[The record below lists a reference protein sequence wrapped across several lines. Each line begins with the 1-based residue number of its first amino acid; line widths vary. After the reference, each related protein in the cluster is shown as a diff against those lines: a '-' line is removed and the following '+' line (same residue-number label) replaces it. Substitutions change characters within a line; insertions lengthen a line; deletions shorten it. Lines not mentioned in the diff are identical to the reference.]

1 MLSIHA
7 FFSIINFAVLG
18 PTCLYMAKSGRR
30 KEGHRPSRVI
40 FSKHLCGKKLT
51 PFPKI
56 RADNSACAC
65 SYCLILTKFTL
76 LNKSK
81 WLRG

>member
-1 MLSIHA
+1 MLSNHA

-18 PTCLYMAKSGRR
+18 PTCLYMEKIGPRKEVTLPAKSTLANVYMR
-30 KEGHRPSRVI
+30 
-40 FSKHLCGKKLT
+40 KKLT
-51 PFPKI
+51 PLPKL

-65 SYCLILTKFTL
+65 SDCLVLTKFPL
-76 LNKSK
+76 LSKPK